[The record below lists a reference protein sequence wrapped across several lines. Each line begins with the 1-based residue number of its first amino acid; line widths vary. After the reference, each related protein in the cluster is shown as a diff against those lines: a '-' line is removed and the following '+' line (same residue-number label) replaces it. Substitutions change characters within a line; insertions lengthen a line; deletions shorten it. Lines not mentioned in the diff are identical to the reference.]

1 MRILVV
7 DDEPSIRFSL
17 VELLSGL
24 GHEVR
29 EAEHAPMALAALEG
43 EPADLVISDLTMP
56 VMDGMQLLDE
66 VQRRCPAALFVLMTA
81 YGHERAAVAALRAGA
96 YDYIPKPFDN
106 EEIRAVVRRALEV
119 LALRAENRRLREELS
134 PEYRGMIGDSP
145 AARYVYRVIRRAA
158 PTDVTVLI
166 TGESGTGK
174 ELAALALHEES
185 RRRSAPFVAI
195 NCSALPGEL
204 VENELFG
211 HARGA
216 FTGADRAH
224 PGLFQAAH
232 RGTLFLDEI
241 GDLALPAQAKLLR
254 ALEERVI
261 VPLGATR
268 PIPVDVRIV
277 AATHQPLDRLVA
289 EGRFRDD
296 LLHRLRVVTLELPP
310 LRDRRGD
317 ILALVAH
324 FVAQFAQRH
333 GRSILG
339 LSDAARR
346 VLLAHDWPGNVREL
360 RNVVERA
367 VVLAEGPTLELE
379 DLPPQVVGSTAAL
392 RPGEAALA
400 EIPFVEARERALE
413 AFDRSF
419 LSAALERHGGNI
431 SATARSIGI
440 HRQSLQKQLRR
451 LGIAGEN
458 PAREST

>member
-1 MRILVV
+1 
-7 DDEPSIRFSL
+7 
-17 VELLSGL
+17 
-24 GHEVR
+24 
-29 EAEHAPMALAALEG
+29 
-43 EPADLVISDLTMP
+43 
-56 VMDGMQLLDE
+56 
-66 VQRRCPAALFVLMTA
+66 
-81 YGHERAAVAALRAGA
+81 
-96 YDYIPKPFDN
+96 
-106 EEIRAVVRRALEV
+106 
-119 LALRAENRRLREELS
+119 
-134 PEYRGMIGDSP
+134 
-145 AARYVYRVIRRAA
+145 
-158 PTDVTVLI
+158 VTVLI